1 MPDTQLAFDEFVL
14 DGARRR
20 LVRRDGRPVA
30 LPPRLFDALQYFVQ
44 RPGDLLDK
52 ETLMAALWPGA
63 VVEENN
69 LNQVVSSLRQLLG
82 DSTKGSR
89 YIQTVPRRGFRFVA
103 EVGPVRA
110 ASAGASPPLPRLAVL
125 PFKPLVADGRDELL
139 EVGMADSLIA
149 RLSTLPGLAVL
160 SVGSVRRFAG
170 PDQDPLQ
177 AARVLAADWVVDG
190 TLQRR
195 GEQLR
200 VVARL
205 LRVADGAALWTSSL
219 ASQAGAVFEV
229 QDALCS
235 ELGAAMARALGADPA
250 VAAAGPEPGGTRS
263 VEAYRWYLQGV
274 SKMLLQRGSELRES
288 IDAFRHAVVADPL
301 YARAWVGLADAHRR
315 AAFVGELAPRPAYA
329 EVAAAVRQALAF
341 VPGLGEAHATL
352 AYQHLFDF
360 DIDAA
365 EAGFRRSLQLN
376 PNLPLGHFGLGQLLL
391 ALRGS
396 DAGLGHLA
404 RARELDPLQP
414 LYGALEASFL
424 HVAGQVAAAQQ
435 RLAQTLAMAPGM
447 PLAHL
452 VQAQAHLDAGD
463 TEAGLAALQR
473 AVALSGGAP
482 IFQGLLG
489 HYLARTGQAQAA
501 RAILQA
507 LQGRARAGYLPAST
521 IALVLAGLGEGPA
534 ALDALELAWQQGD
547 GRLLLIR
554 DQPYWQALRH
564 EPRFVQLLARMRL
577 DNDTIGVYNP

>member
-20 LVRRDGRPVA
+20 LLRRDGRPVA
-30 LPPRLFDALQYFVQ
+30 LPPRLFHALQFFVQ

-52 ETLMAALWPGA
+52 ETLMAALWPRA

-82 DSTKGSR
+82 DSAKGSR

-103 EVGPVRA
+103 EVCPVRA
-110 ASAGASPPLPRLAVL
+110 SAAGASPPLPRLAVL

-177 AARVLAADWVVDG
+177 AALMLAADWVVDG

-195 GEQLR
+195 GEHLR
-200 VVARL
+200 AVARL

-219 ASQAGAVFEV
+219 DSQVGGVFEV

-235 ELGAAMARALGADPA
+235 ELGAAMARTLGADPGM
-250 VAAAGPEPGGTRS
+250 AAAGPEPGGTRS

-274 SKMLLQRGSELRES
+274 AKMLLQRGSELRES
-288 IDAFRHAVVADPL
+288 IDAFRHAVAADTL

-329 EVAAAVRQALAF
+329 EVDAAVRQALAI
-341 VPGLGEAHATL
+341 VPSLGEAHATL

-360 DIDAA
+360 DLDAA
-365 EAGFRRSLQLN
+365 EHGFRRSLQLN

-396 DAGLGHLA
+396 EAGLQHLA

-424 HVAGQVAAAQQ
+424 RVAGRHAQARQ
-435 RLAQTLAMAPGM
+435 RLAATLGMAPGM

-452 VQAQAHLDAGD
+452 VQAQTHLDAGD
-463 TEAGLAALQR
+463 TDAGLAALQR
-473 AVALSGGAP
+473 ALALSGGAP
-482 IFQGLLG
+482 VFQGLLG
-489 HYLARTGQAQAA
+489 HYLAHAGQAPAA
-501 RAILQA
+501 RAILLD
-507 LQGRARAGYLPAST
+507 LQHRASTGYLPAST

-534 ALDALELAWQQGD
+534 ALDALEQAWQQRD
-547 GRLLLIR
+547 GRVLFIR
-554 DQPYWQALRH
+554 DQPYWQALRD
-564 EPRFVQLLARMRL
+564 EPRFVQLLARMHL
-577 DNDTIGVYNP
+577 GNATTGFYNP